1 MLGIGK
7 IIESIKMK
15 KVKNLIV
22 GCGLS
27 GAILAERLASKG
39 QEVLII
45 DKREHIGGNIY
56 DYKDQE
62 SNVTVHRYGP
72 HVFHTS
78 IKEVWEYLSR
88 FTKWHYFMYRVKAF
102 IDGKE
107 VNIPFNLDTLHKV
120 FPEYLAKELEQ
131 KLVGK
136 FAFNSKIPILELKNA
151 NDKDLE
157 FLAEYIYKKV
167 FLGYTVKQWGV
178 KPEELDFSV
187 SARVPIYI
195 SRDDRYFV
203 DTYQAIPKDGY
214 TKMIENIINH
224 PLIKV
229 QLNTDFKDIKK
240 DIEYERLFYTG
251 AIDEFF
257 DYKFGKLPYRSL
269 NIVFETFDK
278 EYMQS
283 GPQINYPE
291 NYDFTRSIEY
301 KYYLDEKSNKTILSY
316 EFPCEYE
323 EGKNERYYP
332 IPNDENQKLYEKYL
346 NEAAKLTNVYFL
358 GRLGDYKYYDMDKT
372 VERVLKVELEN
383 C

>member
-1 MLGIGK
+1 
-7 IIESIKMK
+7 
-15 KVKNLIV
+15 
-22 GCGLS
+22 
-27 GAILAERLASKG
+27 
-39 QEVLII
+39 
-45 DKREHIGGNIY
+45 
-56 DYKDQE
+56 
-62 SNVTVHRYGP
+62 
-72 HVFHTS
+72 
-78 IKEVWEYLSR
+78 
-88 FTKWHYFMYRVKAF
+88 
-102 IDGKE
+102 
-107 VNIPFNLDTLHKV
+107 
-120 FPEYLAKELEQ
+120 
-131 KLVGK
+131 
-136 FAFNSKIPILELKNA
+136 
-151 NDKDLE
+151 DLE

-167 FLGYTVKQWGV
+167 FLGYTVKQWGA

-187 SARVPIYI
+187 SARVPVYI

-224 PLIKV
+224 SLIEV

-257 DYKFGKLPYRSL
+257 DYKFGRLPYRSL

-291 NYDFTRSIEY
+291 NYDFTRSVEY

-332 IPNDENQKLYEKYL
+332 IPNDENQKLYERYL
-346 NEAAKLTNVYFL
+346 NEAAKLNNVYFL

-372 VERVLKVELEN
+372 VERVLKIVRSELQ
-383 C
+383 

>member
-1 MLGIGK
+1 
-7 IIESIKMK
+7 MK

-27 GAILAERLASKG
+27 GAILAERLASRG
-39 QEVLII
+39 EEVLVI
-45 DKREHIGGNIY
+45 DKRGHIGGNIY
-56 DYKDQE
+56 DYKDKE
-62 SNVTVHRYGP
+62 TNITVHKYGP

-78 IKEVWEYLSR
+78 IKEVWDYLSR
-88 FTKWHYFMYRVKAF
+88 FTQWHYFMYRVKAF
-102 IDGKE
+102 IEGKE
-107 VNIPFNLDTLHKV
+107 VNIPFNLDTLYKV
-120 FPEYLAKELEQ
+120 FPEGLAKKLEQ
-131 KLVGK
+131 KLIDK
-136 FAFNSKIPILELKNA
+136 FAFNSKIPILELKNTK
-151 NDKDLE
+151 DKDLE

-187 SARVPIYI
+187 SARVPVYI
-195 SRDDRYFV
+195 SRDDRYFT

-214 TKMIENIINH
+214 TKMVENIINH
-224 PLIKV
+224 SLIEVK
-229 QLNTDFKDIKK
+229 LNTDFKNLKNV
-240 DIEYERLFYTG
+240 EYERLFYTG

-278 EYMQS
+278 EYKQS

-291 NYDFTRSIEY
+291 NYDFTRSVEY

-316 EFPCEYE
+316 EYSCEFKNGE
-323 EGKNERYYP
+323 NERYYP
-332 IPNDENQKLYEKYL
+332 IPNEENQKLYEKYL
-346 NEAAKLTNVYFL
+346 QEADKLTNVYFL

-372 VERVLKVELEN
+372 IERALKFARERL
-383 C
+383 